1 MKPAHRCSLVFGGA
15 RSGKSAFAEQLA
27 SRLSDGKKEV
37 LYLATAKAG
46 DAEMQ
51 ERIEHHRTRR
61 PAHWGTLEQSLELGA
76 AITAASRADNI
87 ILVDCLT
94 VWLSNLLFSEV
105 TDFPEV
111 GHITPPQQFAVQRQA
126 LLDTLTQA
134 PGQIILVSNEVG
146 MGIVPMGAVSRWFID
161 EAGRLN
167 QAVAAIADNVVWVAA
182 GLPLYFKGLPC

>member
-1 MKPAHRCSLVFGGA
+1 MKSAHSTSLIFGGA

-27 SRLSDGKKEV
+27 SRLGDGKQEV
-37 LYLATAKAG
+37 LYLATARAG

-51 ERIEHHRTRR
+51 ERIAHHRARR
-61 PAHWGTLEQSLELGA
+61 PADWGTLEQSLELGA
-76 AITAASRADNI
+76 TIMAHSRADNI

-94 VWLSNLLFSEV
+94 VWLSNLLFSEA

-111 GHITPPQQFAVQRQA
+111 GHINPPAQFALQRQA
-126 LLDTLTQA
+126 FLDALTQA

-146 MGIVPMGAVSRWFID
+146 MGIVSIGAVSRWFVD

-182 GLPLYFKGLPC
+182 GLPLYFKGQPC